1 MIYVCNNICQFL
13 LFSQR
18 KNMTRFRVSNHRLA
32 VELLDLCYTG
42 IDRE

>member
-1 MIYVCNNICQFL
+1 MYATKYLSIL
-13 LFSQR
+13 LFIQR
-18 KNMTRFRVSNHRLA
+18 KNMTRFRLSNHRLA

>member
-1 MIYVCNNICQFL
+1 MIYVCNNICQFYYL
-13 LFSQR
+13 VK
-18 KNMTRFRVSNHRLA
+18 KNMTRFSVSNHRLA